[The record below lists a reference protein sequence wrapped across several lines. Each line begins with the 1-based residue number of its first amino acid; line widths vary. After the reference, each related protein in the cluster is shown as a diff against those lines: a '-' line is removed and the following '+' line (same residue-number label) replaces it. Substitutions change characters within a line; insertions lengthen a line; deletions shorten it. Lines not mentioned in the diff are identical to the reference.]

1 MIEDVRRLS
10 IYTLNQA
17 STIPQSNKFQF
28 QVPVQRTFNRNVF
41 VFRTHN
47 SQISKSRFSKS
58 RQGERPL
65 VSRAVAEALEHNRQ
79 QRVIGPLVAHTGL
92 CH

>member
-28 QVPVQRTFNRNVF
+28 QVPVQRTFNRN
-41 VFRTHN
+41 
-47 SQISKSRFSKS
+47 IFSS
-58 RQGERPL
+58 
-65 VSRAVAEALEHNRQ
+65 
-79 QRVIGPLVAHTGL
+79 GL
-92 CH
+92 IILKYLKVGSPKAGKENDP